1 VWSEKGTVR
10 GVLAPVLDRYAVG
23 FRVMHGFSSAT
34 AVYEVAQ
41 SSDDKDLVALYVGDF
56 DPSGLFMSEQD
67 LPTRLFEY
75 GAGEDVT
82 VERIALTQNQVIGL
96 PSFPVT
102 DKRKDPRFRWFVAN
116 HGDRCW
122 ELDAMDPN
130 DLRDCVESAIVDLI
144 EPEAWQRCETINKAE
159 QESLRTVIARW
170 RAADDDPEVAS

>member
-1 VWSEKGTVR
+1 
-10 GVLAPVLDRYAVG
+10 
-23 FRVMHGFSSAT
+23 M
-34 AVYEVAQ
+34 
-41 SSDDKDLVALYVGDF
+41 
-56 DPSGLFMSEQD
+56 FMSEQD

-116 HGDRCW
+116 YGDQCW

-130 DLRDCVESAIVDLI
+130 DLRDVVEGSIRTLI
-144 EPEAWQRCETINKAE
+144 EPKAWQRCEVINRVE
-159 QESLRTVIARW
+159 QESLRSIIAKW
-170 RAADDDPEVAS
+170 RAADDDSEV